1 MAGFFSKEARG
12 VRTENKKEA
21 KRLKYQDTV
30 NKAAGTQPPKFLSWR
45 WLSALFYLC
54 E

>member
-1 MAGFFSKEARG
+1 MAGFFSKEARTG
-12 VRTENKKEA
+12 RKEQ
-21 KRLKYQDTV
+21 KRLKHEKAV
-30 NKAAGTQPPKFLSWR
+30 NKRAGTQPPKFLSWR